1 MSHLASR
8 SCEPVKPGTQPLA
21 GARLQ
26 ELHQELG
33 GNWQVIREHHLEKE
47 YRFEDFRGAL
57 DFTQR
62 VGELAEKENHH
73 PDIELSWGK
82 VRVTIWTHVVD
93 GLSESDFIFAA
104 KADQEL
110 SI

>member
-1 MSHLASR
+1 MSRLASR
-8 SCEPVKPGTQPLA
+8 QCEPVKPDAQPLA

-33 GNWQVIREHHLEKE
+33 GNWQVIRDHHLEKE

-93 GLSESDFIFAA
+93 GLSESDFILAA